1 MDREISGFFPIGS
14 SPKKPMRRNGGAD
27 VVLGDPD
34 LKRSGLTV
42 DDSQIV
48 MFFQCTIQ
56 EKQTVVSYC

>member
-1 MDREISGFFPIGS
+1 MGMVTLMLFQADRWIGKFRDFFPS
-14 SPKKPMRRNGGAD
+14 VQPKKPMRRNGGAD

-48 MFFQCTIQ
+48 MF
-56 EKQTVVSYC
+56 EV

>member
-1 MDREISGFFPIGS
+1 MGMVTLMLFQADRWIGKFRDFFPIGS

-48 MFFQCTIQ
+48 MF
-56 EKQTVVSYC
+56 EV